1 MVRITE
7 AVKHLIIINVLF
19 FVATL
24 VVGDQMYQWFALWF
38 PKNENFQ
45 VWQLITHMFMHGGPS
60 HILFNMF
67 GLWMFGSAVE
77 DYLGKKQFLFLY
89 FSAGLGA
96 VIFQLGF
103 HYYEF
108 YSQASH
114 ILELNLSD
122 EIIKSIVNIDIG
134 GSSNRDLFS
143 KHLFPLLSD
152 IGITSI
158 SQNQFEA
165 LYQMNS
171 IAYPY
176 MVGASGCI
184 MGLLAAFGVMKPN
197 AELMM
202 IFIPIPIKAKYFIPG
217 IILLDLFS
225 ALSGKSYFS
234 PSNTAFMAHVG
245 GAVFGFIMMWYWK
258 KNSFNKN
265 RWD

>member
-103 HYYEF
+103 YYF
-108 YSQASH
+108 SYLPAYTDLISSG
-114 ILELNLSD
+114 LSGD
-122 EIIKSIVNIDIG
+122 QIVQML
-134 GSSNRDLFS
+134 SSNQLLESVNDGQRL
-143 KHLFPLLSD
+143 KLQEMFPIYNAS
-152 IGITSI
+152 
-158 SQNQFEA
+158 
-165 LYQMNS
+165 
-171 IAYPY
+171 

-184 MGLLAAFGVMKPN
+184 MGVLAAFGVMKPN

-245 GAVFGFIMMWYWK
+245 GAIFGFIMMWYWK